1 MAEPE
6 ETVLAAMRVVTTGLT
21 KTYYNLYL
29 TNSRLVVIHL
39 GLGLTLESVRGKLAG
54 MTLDQVVATDRRN
67 FAWPYS
73 YLEKVILHT
82 SIWKKVLEVK
92 AGQGKYEFYLGLAEL
107 GQLKSLLP
115 TIPGLTGKL
124 EMA

>member
-6 ETVLAAMRVVTTGLT
+6 ETVLAEVTVTTIGLT
-21 KTYYNLYL
+21 RTYYRLFF
-29 TNSRLVVIHL
+29 TSSRLVVIHL
-39 GLGLTLESVRGKLAG
+39 GLGLALDSVRGKLAG
-54 MTLDQVVATDRRN
+54 MTLDQMVATDSKN

-73 YLEKVILHT
+73 YLQKVTLHT
-82 SIWKKVLEVK
+82 SIWKKALEVK
-92 AGQGKYEFYLGLAEL
+92 SERGEYEFNVYVTEL

-115 TIPGLTGKL
+115 TIPGLVGKL